1 MRVLFYVV
9 HHVCSLWIWMYF
21 EGNEPTVMR
30 YDAQASGASSSSFLL
45 CVCGWLFVVR
55 GGCGVVP
62 DRISL
67 ACVFR
72 FLWVFWIFLGLFGQI
87 DLTGSS

>member
-1 MRVLFYVV
+1 VRVLFYVV

-45 CVCGWLFVVR
+45 CVCVGGCSWFVV
-55 GGCGVVP
+55 GVAWC
-62 DRISL
+62 L
-67 ACVFR
+67 TE
-72 FLWVFWIFLGLFGQI
+72 FLWPVYSGSCGCFGYFWDYLAK
-87 DLTGSS
+87 LT